1 MFKISYNSFFQVNN
15 IIAGEIFNI
24 IEKNI
29 NEDDEVLDLYS
40 GVGTLSIVAASKAKH
55 VIGVEVVANAV
66 KNALV
71 NMKLN
76 KKENLDFMLGDVP
89 RVVSNIKND
98 IDTIIFDPPRKG
110 LDTFTI
116 NYALEK
122 KPKKIIYVSCN
133 PITLVR
139 DLKLLSD
146 KYKIKE
152 LSILDM
158 FSYSYHYES
167 VCILEKEI

>member
-1 MFKISYNSFFQVNN
+1 MEKK
-15 IIAGEIFNI
+15 IFNI

-29 NEDDEVLDLYS
+29 NKDEEVLDLYS

-76 KKENLDFMLGDVP
+76 KKDNLDFMLGDVP
-89 RVVSNIKND
+89 KVVSNIKNN

-116 NYALEK
+116 NYALDK
-122 KPKKIIYVSCN
+122 KPNKIIYVSCN

-167 VCILEKEI
+167 VCILEREN